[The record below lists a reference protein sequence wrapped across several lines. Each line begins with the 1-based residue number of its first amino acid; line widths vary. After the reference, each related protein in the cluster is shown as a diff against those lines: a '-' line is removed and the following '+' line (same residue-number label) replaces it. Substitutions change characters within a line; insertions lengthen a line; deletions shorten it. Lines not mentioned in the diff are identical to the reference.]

1 MLCIH
6 TLMVNELCMFNYWH
20 TSRHESSQSFDA
32 MDEPPRSPA
41 GVAALTCLPD
51 TADQAAYE
59 ECP

>member
-1 MLCIH
+1 
-6 TLMVNELCMFNYWH
+6 MFNYWH